1 MYFAIKKTPV
11 GKAILAFLALMP
23 EPMMLAGAYSYD
35 PTVTAFLWLSFAGI
49 LEAALGGRK
58 MDWKAYALI
67 VLTFVWGC
75 RVKAVYAPL
84 ILLGLMIPAEKFRSK
99 REMYLMKGGFI
110 VICGLMMLSFILPVL
125 IAPRDIGDT
134 RGDSTREKGQMAF
147 SLGQPLAYAW
157 VLMCNLFR
165 TLPSYVLGENSL
177 GLLGHTGTMSFP
189 WALYAGSAVVILT
202 AGQSSCGKRLSK
214 KQKLWIFI
222 LCVGTA
228 VLVWTSMYIAFTR
241 PGNTYIDGVQGR
253 YYLPFLPL
261 VWLVLNPERVMV
273 RMENKNYHALVLGA
287 AALIL
292 AATVYLD
299 IWMKFCR

>member
-1 MYFAIKKTPV
+1 
-11 GKAILAFLALMP
+11 MP

-134 RGDSTREKGQMAF
+134 RGDNTSEKGQMAYI
-147 SLGQPLAYAW
+147 LGQPLAYAW

-189 WALYAGSAVVILT
+189 WALYAGSAAVILT

-214 KQKLWIFI
+214 K
-222 LCVGTA
+222 TEA
-228 VLVWTSMYIAFTR
+228 VDIYTLR
-241 PGNTYIDGVQGR
+241 GNG
-253 YYLPFLPL
+253 
-261 VWLVLNPERVMV
+261 
-273 RMENKNYHALVLGA
+273 GA
-287 AALIL
+287 G
-292 AATVYLD
+292 LD
-299 IWMKFCR
+299 FDVHRIYQTG

>member
-1 MYFAIKKTPV
+1 
-11 GKAILAFLALMP
+11 MP

-58 MDWKAYALI
+58 MDWRAYALI

-134 RGDSTREKGQMAF
+134 RGDSTSEKGQMAYI
-147 SLGQPLAYAW
+147 LGQPLAYAW

-189 WALYAGSAVVILT
+189 WALYAGSAAVILT

-214 KQKLWIFI
+214 NRSCGYLYSAWERRCWSGLRCTSHLPDRAIPI
-222 LCVGTA
+222 STA
-228 VLVWTSMYIAFTR
+228 YR
-241 PGNTYIDGVQGR
+241 
-253 YYLPFLPL
+253 
-261 VWLVLNPERVMV
+261 
-273 RMENKNYHALVLGA
+273 GA
-287 AALIL
+287 I
-292 AATVYLD
+292 TCH
-299 IWMKFCR
+299 FCRLSGWH

>member
-1 MYFAIKKTPV
+1 MAV
-11 GKAILAFLALMP
+11 
-23 EPMMLAGAYSYD
+23 
-35 PTVTAFLWLSFAGI
+35 FAGI
-49 LEAALGGRK
+49 LEAELGGRK

-134 RGDSTREKGQMAF
+134 RGDSTSEKGQMAYI
-147 SLGQPLAYAW
+147 LGQPLAYAW

-177 GLLGHTGTMSFP
+177 GLLGHTGTMSFRGRCMLVRRP
-189 WALYAGSAVVILT
+189 LSSQPGSHPVENVY
-202 AGQSSCGKRLSK
+202 Q